1 MRGNPNKVALV
12 IVIILA
18 VLIVFFIVSCTN
30 GKTPWGKLGIS
41 INRFEDLYQQYG

>member
-1 MRGNPNKVALV
+1 MRKNPNKVALV

-18 VLIVFFIVSCTN
+18 VLIVFFIVSCTS
-30 GKTPWGKLGIS
+30 GKTPLGKLGIS

>member
-1 MRGNPNKVALV
+1 MRRNPNLVAWV

-18 VLIVFFIVSCTN
+18 VIIIFCIVSCTG

-41 INRFEDLYQQYG
+41 RNEFEDLYQQYY